1 MRIYIGIYRA
11 AIGLILAAAFLICIG
26 MAVPLPTNPPEVDN
40 TPVSHVEEP
49 EDFRA
54 PQDLPPSPEVVS
66 SQVPIIPVEV
76 PKQLPTQRV
85 EPVLDT
91 GTVLLIGVAIWYV
104 TFVIGLVGGRRGKR
118 HRE

>member
-1 MRIYIGIYRA
+1 M
-11 AIGLILAAAFLICIG
+11 GLILAAAFLICIG
-26 MAVPLPTNPPEVDN
+26 MAAPLPTTPPEVDN
-40 TPVSHVEEP
+40 TPVSHADEP

-54 PQDLPPSPEVVS
+54 PKELPTSPEAVS
-66 SQVPIIPVEV
+66 SQAPIIPVEV
-76 PKQLPTQRV
+76 PKQLPTHRV